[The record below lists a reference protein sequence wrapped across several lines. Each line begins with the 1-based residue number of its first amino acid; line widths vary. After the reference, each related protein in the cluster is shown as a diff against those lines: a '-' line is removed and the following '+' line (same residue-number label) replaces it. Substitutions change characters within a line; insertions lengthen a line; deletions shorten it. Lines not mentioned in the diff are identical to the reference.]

1 MLTHVADRRIRTLID
16 GLYFGEGP
24 RWHDGALWFSDMHDH
39 RVLRVTVDG
48 AGAADVVEVA
58 RVEHDQPSGLGFLP
72 DGRLLMVAMKSA
84 KVLRVEVDGAIR
96 DHAELSSLARGMVND
111 MIVTDDG
118 TAYVG
123 DMGDLEGGNAGPGQ
137 ILRVTPDG
145 AVMPVADDL
154 AAPNGPILTDD
165 GRTFIVAESSAS
177 RITAFDVLDDG
188 GLGKRRVYAPLERE
202 PDARTAAPDGIC
214 LDADGAVWVA
224 EVIGGRLIRV
234 LEGGEVT
241 DTIRFDGAIP
251 IACVLGGHD
260 RRTLFVCVA
269 AGFRPDVIMQS
280 RTGRIDV
287 CTVDVP
293 GAGKP

>member
-1 MLTHVADRRIRTLID
+1 MLTRVADRRIRTLID

-39 RVLRVTVDG
+39 RVLRVSVDG
-48 AGAADVVEVA
+48 DGTPDVVEVA
-58 RVEHDQPSGLGFLP
+58 RVEHDQPSGLGWLP
-72 DGRLLMVAMKSA
+72 DGRLLVVTMKA
-84 KVLRVEVDGAIR
+84 ATVLCVGVDGTVEV
-96 DHAELSSLARGMVND
+96 HADLSPFARGMVND
-111 MIVTDDG
+111 MIVADDG

-123 DMGDLEGGNAGPGQ
+123 DMGDLEGGTAGPGQ

-154 AAPNGPILTDD
+154 AAPNGPVLTED
-165 GRTFIVAESSAS
+165 GRTFIVAESGAS
-177 RITAFDVLDDG
+177 RVTAFDVLDG
-188 GLGKRRVYAPLERE
+188 GSLGNRRVYAPLERE
-202 PDARTAAPDGIC
+202 PDVRTAAPDGIC

-234 LEGGEVT
+234 LEGGVVT

-251 IACVLGGHD
+251 IACVLGGAD

-269 AGFRPDVIMQS
+269 ADFRPDVILES
-280 RTGRIDV
+280 RTGRIDT